1 MVHSDWSGDHYNT
14 VMVDSG
20 NAVTADLLLDQRQ
33 EQVYVLTSSKVR
45 QDLGTKRQENQDNY
59 ITKILCPVSL

>member
-45 QDLGTKRQENQDNY
+45 QDLGTKRQENQNNY